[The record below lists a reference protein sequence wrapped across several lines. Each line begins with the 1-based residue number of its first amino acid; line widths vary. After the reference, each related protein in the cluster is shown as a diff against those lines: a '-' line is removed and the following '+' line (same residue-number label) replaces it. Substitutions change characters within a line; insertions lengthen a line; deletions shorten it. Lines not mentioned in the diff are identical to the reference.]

1 MEIFLYWFLWILA
14 VAFNLLVICFIAVF
28 FFKGHK
34 EPLHYFQEYS
44 EVDEL
49 AFFQKRLKEKGPG
62 KKVHG

>member
-1 MEIFLYWFLWILA
+1 METFLYWFLWILA
-14 VAFNLLVICFIAVF
+14 VAFNLLVVYFIAAF

-49 AFFQKRLKEKGPG
+49 TSFQERLKEKSLG
-62 KKVHG
+62 KRVLG